1 MVLTGLYLVI
11 RGKNR
16 VRKEPVRIISIDK
29 VLSLIS
35 IDKPFSVIERM
46 NSAIIYIQINH
57 AEICCAKKKF
67 LENLLKRD
75 NAIFTETKQERAIS

>member
-35 IDKPFSVIERM
+35 IDKPFSVIE
-46 NSAIIYIQINH
+46 
-57 AEICCAKKKF
+57 
-67 LENLLKRD
+67 
-75 NAIFTETKQERAIS
+75 